1 MKRNNI
7 CDSLCGSKTPGEP
20 QKLVYISFF
29 FIFLGKKKIIPPCA
43 GNFVRVKQNELPVS
57 AQGLLTKACH
67 TALTE
72 QMRVEEHM

>member
-1 MKRNNI
+1 MWKQNSRRTTETCLYFI
-7 CDSLCGSKTPGEP
+7 
-20 QKLVYISFF
+20 F
-29 FIFLGKKKIIPPCA
+29 FIFFRKKKNHTIP

>member
-1 MKRNNI
+1 MWKQNSRRI
-7 CDSLCGSKTPGEP
+7 TETCL
-20 QKLVYISFF
+20 Y
-29 FIFLGKKKIIPPCA
+29 FIFSFLFFQGKKKIISPCA

-72 QMRVEEHM
+72 QMQVEKCM

>member
-1 MKRNNI
+1 MWKQNSRRTTETCLYFI
-7 CDSLCGSKTPGEP
+7 
-20 QKLVYISFF
+20 F

-72 QMRVEEHM
+72 QMQVEEHM